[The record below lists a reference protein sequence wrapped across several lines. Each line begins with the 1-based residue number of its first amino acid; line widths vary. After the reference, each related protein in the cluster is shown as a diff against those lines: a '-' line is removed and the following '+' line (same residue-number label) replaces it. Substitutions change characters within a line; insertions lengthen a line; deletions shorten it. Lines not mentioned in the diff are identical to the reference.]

1 MNFALQVKLCENDI
15 ISMRNRE
22 LGTLA
27 LLLCP
32 CAPFAS
38 LRLVA
43 GASRASVVASS
54 KLVW

>member
-1 MNFALQVKLCENDI
+1 MKLALQVKLCENDI
-15 ISMRNRE
+15 HGNRE
-22 LGTLA
+22 LGALA